1 MKENSVKTLLRQK
14 KPVVGTWITLCPH
27 PRIAKLFAA
36 TGFDFVLIDMEHTDF
51 TTETVGA
58 LVLCARESGL
68 VPIVRPPG
76 TDRPHDLTRPLDA
89 GAMGLLLPL
98 IETGDQLRE
107 IMVHTKYHPD
117 GKRILNLRGPH
128 TEYGTGSVTDT
139 IRSVNEQTLTIA
151 MIESQKGLDNLEDI
165 CSVPG
170 LDVIII
176 GPDDLSQDLGVPGQ
190 LDHPL
195 VETAREQV
203 VETCVRLGVAC
214 GFSCHST
221 EMASKWIERG
231 VTFIPYSNDAAMV
244 FNAAKEMAPKL
255 KSLGGR

>member
-51 TTETVGA
+51 SMETVGA
-58 LVLCARESGL
+58 LVLCAREAGT

-98 IETGDQLRE
+98 IETADQLRT
-107 IMVHTKYHPD
+107 IMHHTKFHPD

-128 TEYGTGSVTDT
+128 TEYQAGDIGET
-139 IRSVNEQTLTIA
+139 IRHLNDQTLMIV
-151 MIESQKGLDNLEDI
+151 MIESQKGLDNLEEI
-165 CSVPG
+165 CAVPG
-170 LDVIII
+170 VDAIMI

-190 LDHPL
+190 LDHQL
-195 VETAREQV
+195 VEQARDKV
-203 VETCVRLGVAC
+203 VETCVRMGVAC

-221 EMASKWIERG
+221 EMASKWIARG
-231 VTFIPYSNDAAMV
+231 VTWIPYSNDAAMV